1 MVQGVEKRSRKSF
14 GVDIWLTSSP
24 HKCGKL
30 PTRSPPPP
38 VPGSAMPLTKKL
50 CSTLPGKTILFT
62 DHGEDGVGRTDCAGL
77 PRNAD
82 AARQDCRAARAI
94 RTYEAAVSREMLC
107 VLAECGASVYGITD
121 PGRVEARVA
130 TFFFSLQER
139 AAQEVVER
147 LAAAGIRTRDGH
159 MYDPR

>member
-77 PRNAD
+77 PRTAD

-107 VLAECGASVYGITD
+107 VLAECGASV
-121 PGRVEARVA
+121 
-130 TFFFSLQER
+130 
-139 AAQEVVER
+139 
-147 LAAAGIRTRDGH
+147 
-159 MYDPR
+159 